1 MYCVFFPIDGGTS
14 LGWRDRLEGSC
25 EEGAALARHTSY
37 RVGGPAKYLVVPATV
52 GDVRQA
58 LSAGEKTFVMGA
70 GSNVL
75 VADAG
80 FDGVVLKVCNAL
92 AQLSVL
98 EREVVAGAG
107 RRLPSLVQSCAEM
120 GLSGLEWA
128 VGIPGTV
135 GGAACTNAGA
145 FGSSLWEC
153 VEFLEGV
160 SAGGEV
166 FRLTPEEVT
175 YGYRHASLPVGE
187 PFVVTEVGLRLTPS
201 DPERVGELT
210 AANLT
215 RRAATQPTAAFTAG
229 SVFKNPPKGPSAGEL
244 IDTAGLKG
252 RRRGEAVVSEKHA
265 NFIVNQGGARA
276 RDLYDLIA
284 EVREEVRARHGVT
297 LELEIELVGDFEA
310 A

>member
-1 MYCVFFPIDGGTS
+1 MYCVSLPIDGGAS
-14 LGWRDRLEGSC
+14 LSWRDRLEGSC

-37 RVGGPAKYLVVPATV
+37 HVGGPAKYLVIPATV
-52 GDVRQA
+52 GDVREVLA
-58 LSAGEKTFVMGA
+58 AGEKTFVMGA

-80 FDGVVLKVCNAL
+80 FNGIVLKVYNAL
-92 AQLSVL
+92 AQLSVS

-107 RRLPSLVQSCAEM
+107 RLLPSLVKSCAEL

-145 FGSSLWEC
+145 FGSAFWEG

-160 SAGGEV
+160 GPGGEP
-166 FRLTPEEVT
+166 FRLTPAEVT
-175 YGYRHASLPVGE
+175 YGYRHASLPVAE

-201 DPERVGELT
+201 DGERVTALT
-210 AANLT
+210 AAYRA
-215 RRAATQPTAAFTAG
+215 RREATQPTAAFTAG
-229 SVFKNPPKGPSAGEL
+229 SVFKNPPEGPSAGEL

-252 RRRGEAVVSEKHA
+252 RRRGEALVSEKHA
-265 NFIVNQGGARA
+265 NFFVNRGGARA
-276 RDLYDLIA
+276 QDLYDLIA

-297 LELEIELVGDFEA
+297 LELEIQLVGDFEA